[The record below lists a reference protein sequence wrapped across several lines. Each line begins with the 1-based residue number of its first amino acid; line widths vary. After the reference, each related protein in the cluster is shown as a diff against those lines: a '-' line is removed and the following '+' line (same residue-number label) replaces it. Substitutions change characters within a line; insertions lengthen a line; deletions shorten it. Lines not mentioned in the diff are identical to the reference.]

1 MNQAQISEAIALGFI
16 ALLVLAAKFGRRPL
30 RLSATAC
37 GTAHWMNKAM
47 LRFYG
52 MLGREGLVLARTND
66 GALIRVKDYVHTL
79 LIAGTGAGKGVG
91 IVIPN
96 LLTYYK
102 GSIVCFDPKG
112 DLFATTAERRRKR
125 GQRIVR
131 LGPCVP
137 NSDKLN
143 PLDLIPRDSPTAV
156 DDARSCA
163 ESLVVTT
170 GAEPDRHWNDKAV
183 QILTC
188 LISLILLTFADEERS
203 LNSVQDIAS
212 DPMMMLAAS
221 AQLIALG
228 GIPERMGNQIKA
240 LFAPDNGAMLLTKEG
255 AGVMSTVQRHLAFL
269 DSELVAD
276 AVSKSTF
283 NIFDLKKPG
292 ITVYIQIAPN
302 YLKSQAGL
310 LRCWLS
316 TMIRAIGC

>member
-1 MNQAQISEAIALGFI
+1 MNQAQISEAIVLGFI
-16 ALLVLAAKFGRRPL
+16 ALLVVAAKFYRRP
-30 RLSATAC
+30 RLSTTAC

-47 LRFYG
+47 LRSCG
-52 MLGREGLVLARTND
+52 LLGDEGLALARTND
-66 GALIRVKDYVHTL
+66 GALIRLKNYVHTL

-112 DLFATTAERRRKR
+112 DLHATSSERRKRR

-143 PLDLIPRDSPTAV
+143 PLDLIPRDSATLV

-163 ESLVVTT
+163 DSLVVTT

-183 QILTC
+183 QVLTA
-188 LISLILLTFADEERS
+188 LISLILLTFTGEERS

-221 AQLIALG
+221 AKLIALG

-240 LFAPDNGAMLLTKEG
+240 LFAPDNGVMLLTKEG

-269 DSELVAD
+269 DSDLVAQ
-276 AVSKSTF
+276 AVSASTF
-283 NIFDLKKPG
+283 DVRALKKPG
-292 ITVYIQIAPN
+292 ITVYIEIGPS